1 MGQRSQDMITGER
14 SDKIVRAPE
23 SEWGGYLIKER
34 RILFDMAGLLI
45 KNLTIFY

>member
-1 MGQRSQDMITGER
+1 MITGER
-14 SDKIVRAPE
+14 SDKIVRAPPE
-23 SEWGGYLIKER
+23 SEWGYLIKER